1 MKRFCLLCC
10 ILQGW
15 FWTSCNNQSPDSR
28 ENGLPYIIDFEQC
41 ISTARNIKISDIA
54 DTIELV
60 ELKTPEELPVSAIWQ
75 FIPFGDY
82 WFINARE
89 GVFKFTN
96 KGEYITTIGKPG
108 QGPGEYPSVFDISV
122 DKYHK
127 EFIINAYHRVLYYD
141 LDGNYLRMENK
152 SGRMKN
158 AAFSDSILW
167 VTDTGKNTDKY
178 MLYGLNERRDTIFP
192 VPNPYYGIK
201 SKDHGGGYVMM
212 DKAKEFYYYKDDL
225 YLNGPYVN
233 DTIYRLKGNQCT
245 PYAVFDMGKYKQP
258 LEYMPWYNY
267 EAFRKH
273 GGNHFGIPAMC
284 ESEQFFFMRAQ
295 RMAPSE
301 DGTRFI
307 MYDKQARQGFLVNE
321 NKERTITDDILGGPD
336 IWPIWTTDDS
346 FVSVIGSYSYTKKI
360 KDGNYTLSPQLQKV
374 VDNWN
379 EDTNV
384 ILMFCRK
391 KKMN

>member
-1 MKRFCLLCC
+1 MKLLYKIFC
-10 ILQGW
+10 ILSSLYLIGCGEKSSSLQD
-15 FWTSCNNQSPDSR
+15 TS
-28 ENGLPYIIDFEQC
+28 LPYIIDFEQC
-41 ISTARNIKISDIA
+41 ISEARNIKISDIA
-54 DTIELV
+54 DTIELI
-60 ELKTPEELPVSAIWQ
+60 ELRSPEEIPISMIWQ
-75 FIPFGDY
+75 FIPFEDY
-82 WFINARE
+82 WFLYTRE

-96 KGEYITTIGKPG
+96 KGEYVTTIGKPG

-167 VTDTGKNTDKY
+167 VTDTGRNTDKY
-178 MLYGLNERRDTIFP
+178 MFYGINKLRDTIFSL
-192 VPNPYYGIK
+192 PNPYYNIK
-201 SKDHGGGYVMM
+201 SQDNGGGYVIME
-212 DKAKEFYYYKDDL
+212 KAKEFYYYKGDL

-233 DTIYRLKGNQCT
+233 DTIYQLKGSLCK
-245 PYAVFDMGKYKQP
+245 PYAIFDMGKYKQP
-258 LEYMPWYNY
+258 LENMSWYNY

-307 MYDKQARQGFLVNE
+307 MYDKQTRQGFLVNE

-346 FVSVIGSYSYTKKI
+346 FVSVIGSYSYTKEI
-360 KDGNYTLSPQLQKV
+360 KEGNYTLSPQLQKV